1 LCKSHIC
8 CPQVHAADVKIAALT
23 ATGGASGVG
32 ASIAEY
38 VLAANADLVVVGS
51 RGLHGWQR
59 YVKHPTWQSTPHTV
73 RQLHMYL
80 CALNG
85 FGVPR
90 WWLMCPKIGMDCWI
104 ISV

>member
-1 LCKSHIC
+1 MTRLLIVMACVNPIC
-8 CPQVHAADVKIAALT
+8 CPQVRAADVKIAALT

-59 YVKHPTWQSTPHTV
+59 YVKHPTWQSTPLTV
-73 RQLHMYL
+73 RQLHMY
-80 CALNG
+80 
-85 FGVPR
+85 
-90 WWLMCPKIGMDCWI
+90 
-104 ISV
+104 